1 MRRVTGYCTNK
12 IFAIPNI
19 VRGLAGG
26 RESISLPFSVT
37 VTQIIVIF
45 IFFLLSLLL
54 VVLLTPLI
62 PNKIARVIVVCMAA
76 PMFFGYLV
84 GSQTRENMNI
94 IRYWQVK
101 FKTFMEPKELFR
113 FEEVEQ
119 AKKITYKRKIPIYRK

>member
-45 IFFLLSLLL
+45 IFFLLSILL
-54 VVLLTPLI
+54 VIPLTPLI

-84 GSQTRENMNI
+84 GSQIKENMNI

>member
-1 MRRVTGYCTNK
+1 MV
-12 IFAIPNI
+12 P
-19 VRGLAGG
+19 
-26 RESISLPFSVT
+26 
-37 VTQIIVIF
+37 
-45 IFFLLSLLL
+45 
-54 VVLLTPLI
+54 LTPLI

-84 GSQTRENMNI
+84 GSQTKENMNI

-119 AKKITYKRKIPIYRK
+119 AKKSHISARFLFTENDVRSGDGNGYPK

>member
-54 VVLLTPLI
+54 VVPLTPLI
-62 PNKIARVIVVCMAA
+62 PNEIARVIVVCMAA

-84 GSQTRENMNI
+84 GSQTKENMNI
-94 IRYWQVK
+94 IRYW
-101 FKTFMEPKELFR
+101 
-113 FEEVEQ
+113 
-119 AKKITYKRKIPIYRK
+119 

>member
-1 MRRVTGYCTNK
+1 MRRITGYCTNK

-45 IFFLLSLLL
+45 VFFLLSIPFSILM
-54 VVLLTPLI
+54 TPLI
-62 PNKIARVIVVCMAA
+62 PDKIARIIVVCIAA
-76 PMFFGYLV
+76 PGFFGYLL
-84 GSQTRENMNI
+84 GSQTKEHMNI

-101 FKTFMEPKELFR
+101 YRTFMEPKELFR

>member
-37 VTQIIVIF
+37 FTQIIVIF

-54 VVLLTPLI
+54 VVPLTPLI
-62 PNKIARVIVVCMAA
+62 PNKIARVIVVCMVA

-84 GSQTRENMNI
+84 GSQTKENMNI

>member
-45 IFFLLSLLL
+45 AFFLLSLLL
-54 VVLLTPLI
+54 VVPLTPLI

-84 GSQTRENMNI
+84 GSQTKENMNI